1 MNHRSPYRWGEMPIA
16 TPDMPLRRN
25 RHIIAAAPTLSEALC
40 GASVSLTTGDHVYVP
55 SRQLSDMKRCIAIA
69 KKDLTAEFRTK
80 QMLNS
85 MLMFALL
92 IILIFSFSFKDSLGN
107 HDRIT
112 ELAPGMLWITF
123 IFAGMLGLSRS
134 FALEQEGN
142 CIEGLLLCP
151 VDRST
156 IYVGKLISN
165 LVLMLI
171 IEIPAI
177 PIFMFLFSYTFV
189 NLFWLVLVILLGT
202 IGFLTVGTLL
212 SALTLNATTREL
224 LLPVILLPILFP
236 MLFVL
241 VPATSK
247 VLTVV
252 SAIPEIRVLC
262 VYDIVFFMLS
272 LIVFEYAI
280 E

>member
-1 MNHRSPYRWGEMPIA
+1 
-16 TPDMPLRRN
+16 
-25 RHIIAAAPTLSEALC
+25 
-40 GASVSLTTGDHVYVP
+40 
-55 SRQLSDMKRCIAIA
+55 MKRCIAIA
-69 KKDLTAEFRTK
+69 KKDLTTEFRTK

-112 ELAPGMLWITF
+112 ELAPGILWITF
-123 IFAGMLGLSRS
+123 MFAGMLGLSRS
-134 FALEQEGN
+134 FALEQEEN

-177 PIFMFLFSYTFV
+177 PIFMFLFNYTFA
-189 NLFWLVLVILLGT
+189 NIFWLALVILLGT
-202 IGFLTVGTLL
+202 IGFLAVGTLL

-224 LLPVILLPILFP
+224 LLPVILLPLLFP

-247 VLTVV
+247 VLTAV

-262 VYDIVFFMLS
+262 VYDVVFFMLS
-272 LIVFEYAI
+272 LIVFEYTI

>member
-1 MNHRSPYRWGEMPIA
+1 
-16 TPDMPLRRN
+16 
-25 RHIIAAAPTLSEALC
+25 
-40 GASVSLTTGDHVYVP
+40 
-55 SRQLSDMKRCIAIA
+55 MKRCIAIA

-92 IILIFSFSFKDSLGN
+92 IILIFSFSFKDSLGDY
-107 HDRIT
+107 DRIT
-112 ELAPGMLWITF
+112 ELAPGILWITF
-123 IFAGMLGLSRS
+123 MFAGMLGLSRS
-134 FALEQEGN
+134 FALEQEEN

-177 PIFMFLFSYTFV
+177 PIFMFLFHYTFV
-189 NLFWLVLVILLGT
+189 NIFWLALVILLGT
-202 IGFLTVGTLL
+202 LGFLTVGTLL

-224 LLPVILLPILFP
+224 LLPVILLPLLFP

>member
-1 MNHRSPYRWGEMPIA
+1 
-16 TPDMPLRRN
+16 
-25 RHIIAAAPTLSEALC
+25 
-40 GASVSLTTGDHVYVP
+40 
-55 SRQLSDMKRCIAIA
+55 MKRCIAIA

-92 IILIFSFSFKDSLGN
+92 IILIFSFSFKDSLGDY
-107 HDRIT
+107 DRIT

-123 IFAGMLGLSRS
+123 MFAGMLGLSRS
-134 FALEQEGN
+134 FALEQEEN

-177 PIFMFLFSYTFV
+177 PIFMFLFHYTFV
-189 NLFWLVLVILLGT
+189 NIFWLALVILLGT

>member
-1 MNHRSPYRWGEMPIA
+1 
-16 TPDMPLRRN
+16 
-25 RHIIAAAPTLSEALC
+25 
-40 GASVSLTTGDHVYVP
+40 
-55 SRQLSDMKRCIAIA
+55 MKRCIAIA

-92 IILIFSFSFKDSLGN
+92 IILIFSFSFKDSIGDY
-107 HDRIT
+107 DRIT

-123 IFAGMLGLSRS
+123 MFAGMLGLSRS
-134 FALEQEGN
+134 FALEQEEN

-177 PIFMFLFSYTFV
+177 PIFMFLFNYTFV
-189 NLFWLVLVILLGT
+189 NIFWLALVILLGT

-247 VLTVV
+247 VLTAV

>member
-1 MNHRSPYRWGEMPIA
+1 
-16 TPDMPLRRN
+16 
-25 RHIIAAAPTLSEALC
+25 
-40 GASVSLTTGDHVYVP
+40 
-55 SRQLSDMKRCIAIA
+55 MKRCIAIA

-92 IILIFSFSFKDSLGN
+92 IILIFSFSFKDSLGD

-134 FALEQEGN
+134 FALEQEEN

-189 NLFWLVLVILLGT
+189 NLFWLALVILLGT

-224 LLPVILLPILFP
+224 LLPVLLLPILFP

>member
-1 MNHRSPYRWGEMPIA
+1 
-16 TPDMPLRRN
+16 
-25 RHIIAAAPTLSEALC
+25 
-40 GASVSLTTGDHVYVP
+40 
-55 SRQLSDMKRCIAIA
+55 MKRCIAIA

-92 IILIFSFSFKDSLGN
+92 IILIFSFSFKDSLGDY
-107 HDRIT
+107 DRIT
-112 ELAPGMLWITF
+112 ELAPGILWITF
-123 IFAGMLGLSRS
+123 MFAGMLGLSRS
-134 FALEQEGN
+134 FALEQEEN

-177 PIFMFLFSYTFV
+177 PIFMFLFHYTFV
-189 NLFWLVLVILLGT
+189 NIFWLALVILLGT

-252 SAIPEIRVLC
+252 NAIPEIRVLC